1 MFRRTYLLLLVVRI
15 YFAFSPSYLHPDEN
29 FQGPEIFAGQIF
41 NYPSKPTWEFT
52 SDRPI
57 RSVFPLW
64 LFYGVPMTLL
74 KWLWAEDGTGNTP
87 PELIYYVL
95 RGSMFVLS
103 FVMEDWAIHEL
114 VASSSRLRR
123 QTVVLVASSYVT
135 WTFQTHTFSNSLET
149 LLVVW
154 SLVLIQRILENKQ
167 NSSIFACVVLSFLL
181 VAGVFNRITFPAF
194 VLIPGLRLVP
204 HFLRKPLSLLTV
216 IVFGLISC
224 FIAIFIDTNFYSASV
239 TSLSDVFHNPIITPL
254 NNLFYNSDVSN
265 LANHGLHPRY
275 NHFLV
280 NLPQL
285 LGPIYLLLLYS
296 FISSSVRSFFS
307 LRNLRAISALS
318 ATVLLSIFPHQ
329 EPRFLIPCVALLLTC
344 FRPPRSRFF
353 LASWVLFN
361 AALGILMGI
370 YHQGGVIP
378 TQLNLPT
385 LLANSTAPLTS
396 SPGSG
401 GMNSKPDDPMP
412 MRMPSGTATAFWWK
426 TYSPPSWMLG
436 DLSNTSVPHLT
447 FSSISTIDLMGIPG
461 PEMMERLERSVPKC
475 ESDRRP
481 KHGKPAAK
489 RNHQH
494 QQLDPNAGND
504 DSAVNSNNN
513 YNNKVTIQ
521 HDNPTLLIAP
531 NSNTF
536 LDRYVAVRTG
546 SASAADADAVAD
558 RTNENEEKDR
568 GSLHSL
574 QLHLL
579 WSYARHLNL
588 DDMDFGE
595 DGVWP
600 TLKRVVG
607 RRGLNVWLV
616 RRRGCLDGN

>member
-1 MFRRTYLLLLVVRI
+1 MWRRTYLLLLVVRV

-52 SDRPI
+52 SDHPI

-64 LFYGVPMTLL
+64 LLYGVPMTLL
-74 KWLWAEDGTGNTP
+74 KWLWTEDGAGSAP
-87 PELIYYVL
+87 PALVYYVL

-114 VASSSRLRR
+114 VSSSPRLRR

-149 LLVVW
+149 LLVAW

-194 VLIPGLRLVP
+194 ILIPGLRLVP
-204 HFLRKPLSLLTV
+204 HFLHKPLSLLT
-216 IVFGLISC
+216 IIIFGLISC
-224 FIAIFIDTNFYSASV
+224 FIAIFADTDFYSASP
-239 TSLSDVFHNPIITPL
+239 TSLSDVFRNPIITPL
-254 NNLFYNSDVSN
+254 NNLFYNSDTSN

-285 LGPIYLLLLYS
+285 LGPIYILILYS
-296 FISSSVRSFFS
+296 FTFQNARSYFS

-318 ATVLLSIFPHQ
+318 ATALLSIFPHQ
-329 EPRFLIPCVALLLTC
+329 EPRFLIPCVPLLLTC

-353 LASWVLFN
+353 LAAWVLFN

-378 TQLNLPT
+378 TQLHLPT
-385 LLANSTAPLTS
+385 LLANSTAPIS
-396 SPGSG
+396 SSLE
-401 GMNSKPDDPMP
+401 SKAMWSKTDDVPMP
-412 MRMPSGTATAFWWK
+412 MPSGTVTVFWWK
-426 TYSPPSWMLG
+426 TYSPPTWMLG
-436 DLSNTSVPHLT
+436 DLSSTSVQNFT
-447 FSSISTIDLMGIPG
+447 FSSISTVDLMGIPG
-461 PEMMERLERSVPKC
+461 PEMMERLEESIPKC
-475 ESDRRP
+475 EHKR
-481 KHGKPAAK
+481 GTPAAK
-489 RNHQH
+489 HRH
-494 QQLDPNAGND
+494 QQLDTSN
-504 DSAVNSNNN
+504 NSNKTM
-513 YNNKVTIQ
+513 NNKVTIQ

-536 LDRYVAVRTG
+536 LDNYVVVDG
-546 SASAADADAVAD
+546 KSPSVASADAHAGKSD
-558 RTNENEEKDR
+558 ENEAKDEKTV
-568 GSLHSL
+568 HPSL

-579 WSYARHLNL
+579 WSYSRHLNL
-588 DDMDFGE
+588 DDMDFGD

-616 RRRGCLDGN
+616 RREGCLEGN